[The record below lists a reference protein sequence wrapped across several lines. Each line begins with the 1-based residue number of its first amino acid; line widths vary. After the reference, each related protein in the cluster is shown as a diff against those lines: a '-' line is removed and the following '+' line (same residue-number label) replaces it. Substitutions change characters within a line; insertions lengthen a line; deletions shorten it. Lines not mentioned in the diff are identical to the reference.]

1 MPAAK
6 PVTAIPRAVSVDPV
20 TAVPLTVTET
30 ASVAL
35 VPYSILTVEEINRA
49 FTVAL
54 SVAVET
60 PTLVA
65 SFVATVGATP
75 EIVNS
80 NESETALKNPYDAA
94 SIWTLHLPA
103 PITDIEVPETLQTP
117 SFPVMLE

>member
-1 MPAAK
+1 MPTAR

-20 TAVPLTVTET
+20 TAVPLAVAAP

-35 VPYSILTVEEINRA
+35 VPYSMLTAVEIYRA
-49 FTVAL
+49 FTVAF
-54 SVAVET
+54 SVAVEP

-80 NESETALKNPYDAA
+80 NESVNA
-94 SIWTLHLPA
+94 
-103 PITDIEVPETLQTP
+103 
-117 SFPVMLE
+117 